1 MSFPIKRVIFHSYV
15 KLPEGN
21 YIGYPRIGYISY
33 IVNPHLSQSH
43 PAATSCKAPRH
54 QRVDLGR
61 WLTKGSK
68 FKVAF
73 LFVVTNDY
81 MSYPLVM
88 YVQ

>member
-1 MSFPIKRVIFHSYV
+1 MLKYV

-33 IVNPHLSQSH
+33 IVKSTSFTVSSCCDELQS
-43 PAATSCKAPRH
+43 AQASTSWPGPMAQLNEGH
-54 QRVDLGR
+54 QM
-61 WLTKGSK
+61 
-68 FKVAF
+68 
-73 LFVVTNDY
+73 FVVTNDY